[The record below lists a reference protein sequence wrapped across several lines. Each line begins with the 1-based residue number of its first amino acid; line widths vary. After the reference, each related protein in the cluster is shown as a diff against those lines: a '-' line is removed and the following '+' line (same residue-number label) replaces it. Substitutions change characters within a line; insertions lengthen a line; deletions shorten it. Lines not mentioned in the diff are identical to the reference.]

1 METGV
6 VAPKAGVGIDGE
18 DSRENLGKKEKED
31 GNIQGCATD
40 GDLFLVDPLDDPGGG
55 DEDGQDIDK
64 KHFVEFKHLGSS
76 RPENERHK
84 KEESVEQILDGLVS
98 VGSKF

>member
-1 METGV
+1 MEAGV
-6 VAPKAGVGIDGE
+6 VAPEAGMGVDRE
-18 DSRENLGKKEKED
+18 NSRENLGEEEEKD
-31 GNIQGCATD
+31 GNIQGGTAD

-64 KHFVEFKHLGSS
+64 KHFVEFKHLGSP
-76 RPENERHK
+76 RPEDERHK
-84 KEESVEQILDGLVS
+84 KEESIEQILDGLVS